1 VKPSTLMLIALG
13 CATPSLALALADQ
26 LPATVAW
33 LLLEALVL
41 GLGWHFFWSTVT
53 RQQVLE
59 VLGSRD
65 QIAQSVPFPELPPL
79 PVIACPPAKLVDL
92 AALPPEYGLPN
103 IDLPATMA
111 RMPALKPR
119 DWRPSAD
126 SGTTLDSA
134 DYVASAHLDLAGE
147 LQRLD
152 TAYRRSRRP
161 QA

>member
-1 VKPSTLMLIALG
+1 MKPSTLMLIALG

-26 LPATVAW
+26 LPATIAW
-33 LLLEALVL
+33 LLLEAIILW
-41 GLGWHFFWSTVT
+41 LGWHFFWSTVT
-53 RQQVLE
+53 RQQVLG

-65 QIAQSVPFPELPPL
+65 QLAQSVPFPELPQL
-79 PVIACPPAKLVDL
+79 TAITCPTAKLVDL

-111 RMPALKPR
+111 RMPAIRPR
-119 DWRPSAD
+119 DWRPSAG
-126 SGTTLDSA
+126 SGTDPDST
-134 DYVASAHLDLAGE
+134 DYVALAHLDLADE

>member
-1 VKPSTLMLIALG
+1 MKPSTLSLIALG

-26 LPATVAW
+26 LAATIAW
-33 LLLEALVL
+33 LVLEALVL
-41 GLGWHFFWSTVT
+41 GAGWHFFWSTLT

-59 VLGSRD
+59 VLGSRE
-65 QIAQSVPFPELPPL
+65 QIAQSVPFPALPPL
-79 PVIACPPAKLVDL
+79 ATITCLPAALIDL

-111 RMPALKPR
+111 CMPPIKPR
-119 DWRPSAD
+119 AWEPLAGA
-126 SGTTLDSA
+126 GTPPDSA
-134 DYVASAHLDLAGE
+134 DYVASARLDLAGE